1 MASALVERYDDRIAG
16 VLSCYDRV
24 VMTGTLPTV
33 CYAGGMTRFLY
44 ANQIRI
50 FDYPEFAST
59 LRDRVREAAASL
71 ASEAGIAIEHVAKS
85 HVRKEAIVAKVL
97 DQRGDHPGLV
107 HVISAMETCDAY
119 KPWHD
124 KPTHKTY
131 LRPDS
136 GKCLHYYFYFMDVAL
151 GLVYLRVP
159 TWSPFRL
166 QFYCNGHSWL
176 ARQLTAAGIGFTSAD
191 NAFVRIDDW
200 HRAQELADG
209 ISPDLLH
216 RVLDRYAA
224 QCCPVLD
231 TFGQTYHWSLMQV
244 EYATDLVF
252 RSAATLGPLYE
263 QLTRQSVL
271 SVKAE
276 QIASFLGRQ
285 ITPQLAQEL
294 GSRFATRIEGTCIKH
309 RFGDASIKMYDKF
322 GCVLRIETTTN
333 DVSFFKHHRKVEH
346 RQGPPTRAL
355 APVKKSI
362 YSLIDLREIL
372 LGCNRRYL
380 EHLSALDDFS
390 AGVRALDRLTK
401 PRKVDDKTVKGI
413 NFFDPVDNAL
423 LHALQDPRV
432 NIAGIRRA
440 DLLAL
445 VEQLSPARLSRQLRR
460 LRDIGVIKRVAGT
473 YRNYLIPTRL
483 NIDTRPVSGAD
494 RTDAVWVVDQK
505 VPRDFAGLD
514 DILVGIPN
522 SGAEFVLPQVVPDV
536 FHRIQFGCVGRQG
549 QQRDIVGHHQFLAPL
564 VPSRTVADQYGMDA

>member
-1 MASALVERYDDRIAG
+1 MVSPLIERYDDRIAG

-24 VMTGTLPTV
+24 VVTGTLPTV
-33 CYAGGMTRFLY
+33 CYADGMTRFLY
-44 ANQIRI
+44 VRGTRI
-50 FDYPEFAST
+50 FDYPDFASK
-59 LRDRVREAAASL
+59 LRDRVRNAAAAL
-71 ASEAGIAIEHVAKS
+71 AAEAGIAIEHVSKS

-97 DQRGDHPGLV
+97 EQRGEHPGLV
-107 HVISAMETCDAY
+107 HVISAMEACDAY

-124 KPTHKTY
+124 KQTHRSY

-136 GKCLHYYFYFMDVAL
+136 GKCLHYYFYFVDAEL
-151 GLVYLRVP
+151 GLIYLRVP
-159 TWSPFRL
+159 TWAPFRL

-176 ARQLTAAGIGFTSAD
+176 ARQLTAEGIGFTVAD

-200 HRAQELADG
+200 QRAQDLADAF
-209 ISPDLLH
+209 SPDRLH

-224 QCCPVLD
+224 QCCPVMRE
-231 TFGQTYHWSLMQV
+231 FGQTYHWSLMQV

-276 QIASFLGRQ
+276 QIASFLGRR

-294 GSRFATRIEGTCIKH
+294 GSQFSTRIEGTCIKH

-322 GCVLRIETTTN
+322 GQILRIETTTN

-372 LGCNRRYL
+372 FGCNRRYL

-401 PRKVDDKTVKGI
+401 PRKVEDKTVKGI

-445 VEQLSPARLSRQLRR
+445 LDTLSPDQLSRQLRR
-460 LRDIGVIKRVAGT
+460 LRVFGVIKRVAGT
-473 YRNYLIPTRL
+473 YRYYLTRIGRSATAALCRVTQSVLIPAL
-483 NIDTRPVSGAD
+483 I
-494 RTDAVWVVDQK
+494 
-505 VPRDFAGLD
+505 
-514 DILVGIPN
+514 
-522 SGAEFVLPQVVPDV
+522 
-536 FHRIQFGCVGRQG
+536 
-549 QQRDIVGHHQFLAPL
+549 
-564 VPSRTVADQYGMDA
+564 